1 LWCIGNRVKLM
12 KTIIAKILSVQTKNV
27 LSGKSIIVEKTIK
40 GEKLAIPQAIVTC
53 AYGDFWLPSD
63 LVAENHN
70 EIVLTMH
77 EVGDTFVAAADS
89 RRTKGQVMGKDCP
102 KGQEDEPLYFKGD
115 TVPREKPF
123 YEPKVTQVKKEQSLN
138 FEEKAKIL
146 LAMGVN
152 PASLMG

>member
-1 LWCIGNRVKLM
+1 M
-12 KTIIAKILSVQTKNV
+12 KTIIAPIMSIQTKNT

-40 GEKLAIPQAIVTC
+40 GEKLAIEQAIVTC
-53 AYGDFWLPSD
+53 KYGEFWLPANTIAD
-63 LVAENHN
+63 NHN

-89 RRTKGQVMGKDCP
+89 RRTKGEVMGKDCP
-102 KGQEDEPLYFKGD
+102 EGQEDEPLYFKGD
-115 TVPREKPF
+115 TVPREKAF
-123 YEPKVTQVKKEQSLN
+123 YEPKVTQVKKEQSLS